1 MKREI
6 AMADVS
12 EPREQDVVETN
23 ETDASSFDTDCGESG
38 ATFVAVE
45 DAVDSQSA
53 SHSPKRVFSF
63 ALSLVALGI
72 VFGDIGTSPLY
83 AFNEVFNHHGVHWS
97 RLPVLGALSLIFW
110 GLMLP
115 ITVKYVGLAL
125 RINADGE
132 GGVFALYKIVRELG
146 RKSHSLTTLGVLLVF
161 GAGLLYADG
170 VITPAI
176 SVASAIEGL
185 GAVKP
190 IFFKLSEPIT
200 IVILT
205 LLFMV
210 QRRGTAAV
218 GSLFGWV
225 MILWFVS
232 IGFLGLHEIFRA
244 PGVLDA
250 LNPLFAVKFLA
261 HLTIMERF
269 MVLGYVMLAYTGG
282 EALYADL
289 GHVGAPAI
297 RVCWIGLVYPCLML
311 NYLGQGAFLLA
322 GGAFDDNLSLF
333 YKIIPHPLIF
343 PMVILG
349 ALATVIASQA
359 LITGA
364 NSLTAMAAGLNLMPR
379 IRIMHTNAEHKGQIY
394 LPFLNAL
401 LWIACIGI
409 VLYFKK
415 SSAMANAYGLAVAG
429 VMFISSLAMMVAA
442 PSKLGWTAFVSR
454 IVFGAFAFFDLCMLI
469 ANTFKFVDGGFVPIF
484 IGISLFV
491 MMLIWKR
498 GRKLLGR
505 LETKVATMPLREYL
519 ARLKQTPSAN
529 YVQVYMTGREYT
541 DLEMPIPPSLNDSI
555 SNPGYG
561 SVTQRPSDVIF
572 LFLRTEEDK
581 PFVREDRRFTASFVT
596 EDGFESIST
605 INMGGC
611 VQSRHREAV
620 WGKRTSNV
628 YMIVVHY
635 GYMESPDI
643 AHELHKLRYRL
654 GIEAPPSEWGR
665 FADRLSME
673 PGTGLRFW
681 QTALLLIFSQMR
693 RWTSPLY
700 DQYGLSKIGTVH
712 GVRLLC
718 PMNRED
724 MA

>member
-1 MKREI
+1 MSDI
-6 AMADVS
+6 ATAPV
-12 EPREQDVVETN
+12 EPAQ
-23 ETDASSFDTDCGESG
+23 SPG
-38 ATFVAVE
+38 
-45 DAVDSQSA
+45 VDSGHP
-53 SHSPKRVFSF
+53 HSQKHTFSMLL
-63 ALSLVALGI
+63 ALVALGI

-83 AFNEVFNHHGVHWS
+83 AFNSVFDPHAEGIFYNSHGGLKS
-97 RLPVLGALSLIFW
+97 SLPVLGTLSLIFW

-115 ITVKYVGLAL
+115 ITLKYVGLAL
-125 RINADGE
+125 RIDADGE

-146 RKSHSLTTLGVLLVF
+146 RKSHGLTALSALLVL

-185 GAVKP
+185 GAIKQS
-190 IFFKLSEPIT
+190 FFDYSEPIT

-210 QRRGTAAV
+210 QKRGTAAV

-225 MILWFVS
+225 MMVWFAS
-232 IGFLGLHEIFRA
+232 IGVLGLREIIHA
-244 PGVLDA
+244 PAVLKA
-250 LNPLFAVKFLA
+250 LNPIYAFEFMR
-261 HLTIMERF
+261 HLSLLQGFI
-269 MVLGYVMLAYTGG
+269 VLGFVMLAYTGG

-297 RVCWIGLVYPCLML
+297 QLCWIALVYPSLML
-311 NYLGQGAFLLA
+311 NYMGQGAYLLA
-322 GGAFDDNLSLF
+322 GGKFDENVSLF
-333 YKIIPHPLIF
+333 YKIVPDHLVLA
-343 PMVILG
+343 MVILG

-364 NSLTAMAAGLNLMPR
+364 FSLTAMAASMNLMPR
-379 IRIMHTNAEHKGQIY
+379 IKIMHTNAEHKGQIY

-401 LWIACIGI
+401 LWLACIGI

-415 SSAMANAYGLAVAG
+415 SDAMANAYGLAVAG

-442 PSKLGWTAFVSR
+442 PSKLGWSPVASR
-454 IVFGAFAFFDLCMLI
+454 IVFGLFALFDLCMLI
-469 ANTFKFVDGGFVPIF
+469 ANTFKFMQGGFVPVVL
-484 IGISLFV
+484 GVVLFA

-505 LETKVATMPLREYL
+505 LETRIETMSLREYL
-519 ARLKQTPSAN
+519 TRLKQVPSAN
-529 YVQVYMTGREYT
+529 YVHLYMTGREYT
-541 DLEMPIPPSLNDSI
+541 DLDMPIPPSLNDSV

-561 SVTQRPSDVIF
+561 SITQRPSDVIF
-572 LFLRTEEDK
+572 LFLRTAEHQAY
-581 PFVREDRRFTASFVT
+581 VREDERFTANFVM
-596 EDGFESIST
+596 EAGFEPIST

-611 VQSRHREAV
+611 PLSHHRETV
-620 WGKRTSNV
+620 HGKRRSNV
-628 YMIVVHY
+628 YMIVVNY
-635 GYMESPDI
+635 GYMETPDI

-654 GIEAPPSEWGR
+654 GIDAPPSAWGR

-673 PGTGLRFW
+673 PGEGLKMW
-681 QTALLLIFSQMR
+681 ETAVLLIFSQMR

-718 PMNRED
+718 PITRQD
-724 MA
+724 MKTN

>member
-1 MKREI
+1 MSI
-6 AMADVS
+6 MAEVATAGAVKTAS
-12 EPREQDVVETN
+12 KEQ
-23 ETDASSFDTDCGESG
+23 AAHGPG
-38 ATFVAVE
+38 
-45 DAVDSQSA
+45 Q
-53 SHSPKRVFSF
+53 PFSF
-63 ALSLVALGI
+63 VLALVALGI

-83 AFNEVFNHHGVHWS
+83 AFNEVFNGHGVHPT

-115 ITVKYVGLAL
+115 ITLKYVGLAL
-125 RINADGE
+125 RISADGE
-132 GGVFALYKIVRELG
+132 GGVFALYKIIREMD
-146 RKSHSLTTLGVLLVF
+146 RKSHRMSILGALLVF

-176 SVASAIEGL
+176 SVSSAIEGL

-190 IFFKLSEPIT
+190 IFFKWSEPIT

-205 LLFMV
+205 LLFLV

-218 GSLFGWV
+218 GSFFGWV
-225 MILWFVS
+225 MIVWFLS
-232 IGFLGLHEIFRA
+232 IGALGLREIVHEPR
-244 PGVLDA
+244 VVQA
-250 LNPLFAVKFLA
+250 LNPMFALEFVA
-261 HLTIMERF
+261 HLSILQRF
-269 MVLGYVMLAYTGG
+269 IVLGYVMLAYTGG

-297 RVCWIGLVYPCLML
+297 QVCWLSLVYPCLML
-311 NYLGQGAFLLA
+311 NYLGQGSYLLH
-322 GGAFDDNLSLF
+322 GGQFSADTSLF
-333 YKIIPHPLIF
+333 YLIVPHPLIL

-401 LWIACIGI
+401 LWIACTAI

-429 VMFISSLAMMVAA
+429 VMFISSLALMVAA
-442 PSKLGWTAFVSR
+442 PAKLGWTKLVSR
-454 IVFGAFAFFDLCMLI
+454 IIFGAFALFDLCMLI
-469 ANTFKFVDGGFVPIF
+469 ANTFKIIEGGFVPVF
-484 IGISLFV
+484 IGIVLFL
-491 MMLIWKR
+491 MMMIWKR
-498 GRKLLGR
+498 GRKLLGK
-505 LETKVATMPLREYL
+505 LETRVETIPLHEYL
-519 ARLKQTPSAN
+519 ARLKKMPSAN

-541 DLEMPIPPSLNDSI
+541 DLDMPIPPSLNDSI

-561 SVTQRPSDVIF
+561 SVTAPPSDVIF
-572 LFLRTEEDK
+572 LFLRTEEDRANV
-581 PFVREDRRFTASFVT
+581 PEEERFTGNFVT
-596 EDGFESIST
+596 GRGFEPIPT

-611 VQSRHREAV
+611 PLPHHREAV
-620 WGKRTSNV
+620 HGKRRSNV
-628 YMIVVHY
+628 YMIVIHY
-635 GYMESPDI
+635 GYMESPDL
-643 AHELHKLRYRL
+643 AHELHKLRFRL
-654 GIEAPPSEWGR
+654 GIDAPPSEWGR

-673 PGTGLRFW
+673 PGSDLKWW

-718 PMNRED
+718 PMSRQD
-724 MA
+724 M